1 VIADDSVLLREG
13 ITRLLA
19 EGGVEVVAAV
29 GDAAALLAAVEAHGP
44 DLAIVDVRMPPGHRD
59 EGLRAAIEIRRRW
72 PAVGLL
78 VLSQFVEERYAA
90 ELLAVETSGV
100 GYLLKDRV
108 ADVAEFL
115 DAVERVA
122 AGGSAVDPEVVR
134 QLLARTHRSDPLARL
149 SPREREVLAL
159 MAEGHSNGS
168 IAERLVISS
177 GAVEKHVS
185 NIFLKLDLP
194 PDDERHQRRVIAVL
208 RFLDS

>member
-1 VIADDSVLLREG
+1 MIADDSVLLREG

-122 AGGSAVDPEVVR
+122 AGGSAIDTEVVR

-149 SPREREVLAL
+149 SLREREVLAL
-159 MAEGHSNGS
+159 MAEGRSNGS

>member
-1 VIADDSVLLREG
+1 MIADDSVLLREG

-149 SPREREVLAL
+149 SLREREVLAL